1 MHFIETVR
9 TLVLDLRSFL
19 YYSRIQLVDV
29 QKTKK
34 NLEMS
39 EFEFYVAVT
48 YAIVTLS
55 CLCMYITIE

>member
-39 EFEFYVAVT
+39 EFEFYIAVT

-55 CLCMYITIE
+55 CLCMYLAIE